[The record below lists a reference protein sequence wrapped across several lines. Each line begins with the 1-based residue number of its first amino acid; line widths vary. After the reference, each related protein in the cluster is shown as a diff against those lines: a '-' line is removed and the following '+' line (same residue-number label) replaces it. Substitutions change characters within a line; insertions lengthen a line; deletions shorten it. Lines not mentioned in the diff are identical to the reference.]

1 MIISCTNCKKK
12 FELEDNL
19 IPDTGR
25 LLQCSS
31 CSHKWFFKKELL
43 ILPET
48 SKKKIDPKNKKE
60 SFLKSEIPNE
70 VERIIIDAENLNL
83 NDDRELKKINKKI
96 LKKPSL
102 FNLFIVILIS
112 FFAFVIFL
120 DTFRSPIGDM
130 FPGFNF
136 MLDNFYETLKDL
148 FLFFN
153 DLIR

>member
-1 MIISCTNCKKK
+1 MSDIKVKIYQ
-12 FELEDNL
+12 LEDNF

-25 LLQCSS
+25 LLQSS
-31 CSHKWFFKKELL
+31 SFSNKWFFKKELL
-43 ILPET
+43 ILPEP
-48 SKKKIDPKNKKE
+48 SKKKIDPKDKNE
-60 SFLKSEIPNE
+60 SFLKTEIPNE

-83 NDDRELKKINKKI
+83 NEDKELKKINKKI
-96 LKKPSL
+96 VKKPSL

-148 FLFFN
+148 FLFFK